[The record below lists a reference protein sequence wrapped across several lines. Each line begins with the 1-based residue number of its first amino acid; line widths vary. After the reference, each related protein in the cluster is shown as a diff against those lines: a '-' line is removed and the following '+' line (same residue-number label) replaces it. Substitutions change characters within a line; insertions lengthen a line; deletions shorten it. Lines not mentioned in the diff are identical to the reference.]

1 MNNKLT
7 DRERAVIELAG
18 RGMSDEQ
25 IARQLGIS
33 VWTVRS
39 HLRNSYEKL
48 GVSNRSAA
56 AYALRSASA

>member
-1 MNNKLT
+1 MKPKLT
-7 DRERAVIELAG
+7 DRERDVIKLAEQ
-18 RGMSDEQ
+18 GMSDEQ
-25 IARQLGIS
+25 IAEQLGIS

-56 AYALRSASA
+56 AYALRSANA